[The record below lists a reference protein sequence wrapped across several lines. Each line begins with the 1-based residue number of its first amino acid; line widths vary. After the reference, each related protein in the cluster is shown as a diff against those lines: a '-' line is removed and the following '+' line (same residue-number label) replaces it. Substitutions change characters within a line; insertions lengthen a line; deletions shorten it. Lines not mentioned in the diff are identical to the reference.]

1 MAEGCLT
8 HSKMCR
14 NTILGFVRQQTYQLT
29 IGGTTNVLTLTWRG
43 MVHFFYSKV
52 AWMRYE
58 SIPSKI
64 KMLSNNKEYNN
75 NNNNK
80 MDGLH
85 ANHLAVFS
93 PRLRRHVEVSH

>member
-1 MAEGCLT
+1 
-8 HSKMCR
+8 
-14 NTILGFVRQQTYQLT
+14 
-29 IGGTTNVLTLTWRG
+29 
-43 MVHFFYSKV
+43 
-52 AWMRYE
+52 MRYE